1 MRPRCAVYRRGWSRA
16 APLNAVAA
24 RKVSATW
31 STRGRRGK
39 QAGSHSV
46 FFSMEK
52 KRFGSILAALLI
64 VLPVCLGADAYP
76 VRNARIDNARI
87 LPFFASGGGWDS
99 TISLI
104 NVFETSIDYRLSF
117 RGVNGQPVQVSYR
130 TADGRVTSADTIQG
144 QLGDDSSATF
154 VLLDVG
160 TLQTGWAR
168 LDYDGESRIGGMV
181 TFRQRVTGRP
191 DFESSVTLAREDET
205 PVYLPFDNTLGYAT
219 TLAITNPSASDNTD
233 LQLRFWDA
241 SGGEIITRNVALS
254 AGTTTAFS
262 VPERYPELVG
272 RSGQLRIQG
281 SASRLATLALRFNPS
296 GAFSTIPVS
305 SR

>member
-1 MRPRCAVYRRGWSRA
+1 MEI
-16 APLNAVAA
+16 
-24 RKVSATW
+24 
-31 STRGRRGK
+31 K
-39 QAGSHSV
+39 QV
-46 FFSMEK
+46 
-52 KRFGSILAALLI
+52 GSIFLFIAALSW
-64 VLPVCLGADAYP
+64 VSPVCLAADASP
-76 VRNARIDNARI
+76 VRDARIDNARI
-87 LPFFASGGGWDS
+87 FPFFASGGGWES
-99 TISLI
+99 TVTLI
-104 NVFETSIDYRLSF
+104 NVFETSIGYRLSF

-130 TADGRVTSADTIQG
+130 TPDGRVTSADTIQG
-144 QLGDDSSATF
+144 TLGDDSSATF
-154 VLLDVG
+154 VLVDAG

-181 TFRQRVTGRP
+181 TFRQRVSGRP

-219 TLAITNPSASDNTD
+219 TLAITNPAVSDNTD

-241 SGGEIITRNVALS
+241 SGREIITRNLTLS

-262 VPERYPELVG
+262 IPDRYPELAG

-281 SASRLATLALRFNPS
+281 SASRLATLALRFNPA
-296 GAFSTIPVS
+296 GAFSTIPVA